1 MLIGRS
7 NRSSCEHFHHFG
19 PRSHCFFVS
28 EIKLVYPFLY
38 LQMKILCIV
47 SLHLILSSFF
57 SSGVGHFPSLPL
69 HYTKDV
75 LVPVSQEQYK
85 ELVDLIGVPFRSIV
99 GEMGV
104 YWVEKHIQEGKQV
117 HWGRK
122 KSFGWMFFKVMLKHW
137 HGQRSPVEYV
147 KAKKLMQKDVYLQW
161 LSKSI

>member
-1 MLIGRS
+1 MAVNNEESDIATTCVNSIDKLEWNGLIEVKKRLVSVMNARLLDLERS
-7 NRSSCEHFHHFG
+7 ANNGNDR
-19 PRSHCFFVS
+19 
-28 EIKLVYPFLY
+28 YPMY
-38 LQMKILCIV
+38 AKE
-47 SLHLILSSFF
+47 
-57 SSGVGHFPSLPL
+57 
-69 HYTKDV
+69 V
-75 LVPVSQEQYK
+75 LVPVRRRQYV
-85 ELVDLIGVPFRSIV
+85 ELVKLFGVPFRSIV

-161 LSKSI
+161 LSKYNGGHKKIH